1 MADLRTLFLNFEH
14 LLNTFRPH
22 EAREELIAIV
32 KQQAEAKR
40 QLADELDAARA
51 EAAAGVAEGLRDPPA
66 PPDALAPAAAAAM
79 AAAADAPEAGET
91 RDEAPASGWESA
103 GAAQVSSAQTWDQ
116 LLRTLEGVP

>member
-1 MADLRTLFLNFEH
+1 VADLRTLFLNFEH

-51 EAAAGVAEGLRDPPA
+51 EAAAG
-66 PPDALAPAAAAAM
+66 AAAM